1 MVPTSAKKEL
11 KREIKAM
18 TAADADRQIEKIR
31 PGEAASVG
39 MRLGS
44 LPKQGAVLAEGD
56 AVDAQQLESCD
67 RAITPNCVRALYQ
80 FGPGQTAN
88 QQNTLG

>member
-11 KREIKAM
+11 KREIKYM

-44 LPKQGAVLAEGD
+44 LPKQGAVLGAND
-56 AVDAQQLESCD
+56 AVDAQELEGCD
-67 RAITPNCVRALYQ
+67 RTITPNCVRALYQ
-80 FGPGQTAN
+80 FGPGESAN
-88 QQNTLG
+88 QQNSLG